1 MFENIIGNEKIRKE
15 LKKTIENNKIL
26 HSYMFIGNEGI
37 GKKLIAKEF
46 AKNILCQEKN
56 CCNKCKSCIEF
67 INNNNPDF
75 YILESEERNIK
86 IEQIRYIQKKVQE
99 KPIISN
105 KKIYIIDN
113 ADTMTKEAQNCL
125 LKTLEEPPEFVIII
139 LIGKNEDAF
148 LSTIKSRC
156 MIMHFNEIEDEK
168 ISQYL
173 KERFG
178 MNNINSTMLR
188 TFEGSIG
195 KAIKLKDK
203 IETYNQIDNIIYS
216 LENKDIIDIINLS
229 NIIYKSKE
237 EIYDILEY
245 INVILIELA
254 KKSYKYTEC
263 IKTVEDTVKKL
274 KQNSNYDMCI
284 DNMLFNIWEEVN

>member
-56 CCNKCKSCIEF
+56 GCNKCKSCIEF

-263 IKTVEDTVKKL
+263 IKTVEDTVKRL